1 MSQINI
7 LVNTEDNSLSVSVN
21 GATVTNVTDANTY
34 RDVDSNGNVTGFY
47 VRIVSKEMVSPDLAK
62 VVEYFSFGSPQA
74 QAAIASGLAIYR
86 DDLPDF
92 VGLASKTQ
100 VQKDIAKFF
109 EGK

>member
-21 GATVTNVTDANTY
+21 GATVTNVTDASTY

-47 VRIVSKEMVSPDLAK
+47 VKIVSKEMVSPDLAK

-74 QAAIASGLAIYR
+74 QAAIVSGLAIYR

-92 VGLASKTQ
+92 VGLVSKTK
-100 VQKDIAKFF
+100 VQKDIEKFF